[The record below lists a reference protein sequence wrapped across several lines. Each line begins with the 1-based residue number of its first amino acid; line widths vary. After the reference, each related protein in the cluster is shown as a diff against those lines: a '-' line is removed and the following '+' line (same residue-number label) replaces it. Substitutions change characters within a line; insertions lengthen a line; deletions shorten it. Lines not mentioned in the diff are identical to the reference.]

1 MKKSSLSLHFSSLVL
16 IYTALTP
23 VAADA
28 QVVAT
33 PINGANTVVYT
44 SPNSV
49 PVVDIATPS
58 AGGLSR
64 NYFSNYNVDSRG
76 LVLNNGDTT
85 LAARQS
91 QLAGQVVANL
101 NLAPG
106 GGASVILNEVVSTNR
121 SVLAGFTEVLGKT
134 ADVMVANPNGI
145 TCDGCGFINTPN
157 VTLTTG
163 APQVTNGIVAGVSVT
178 TGDIL
183 VTGTGLNA
191 TNQDY
196 LALVSRKIKFDGPV
210 NANTLDVVA
219 GANTW
224 NTETRSVTA
233 TSNAGNNPDYA
244 IDSTALG
251 GMYANRIRLMA
262 TDAGVGVR
270 LLGDVA
276 ASGGDFTINAAG
288 RIQLKNRISATRDI
302 AVATT
307 STLSN
312 ALALENASL
321 TAQRNLA
328 LTALQGGAEITGSA
342 LVGIGNVNLTS
353 QTLTDT
359 RSEASLTDNNKRYAG
374 GTLTLTQTGAVT
386 INGTSWGAANGF
398 TSHSDSFTVGNLGAY
413 LYSSTALDMTTSTG
427 PLILRAAYLRAVTGI
442 NLTAN
447 AGLIS
452 TEAGDEQGIEVTTG
466 NLAVSAAHGFTNGG
480 TLSANTGSVTLRAGS
495 ATAGQAIT
503 TSGTIFS
510 NALLTIAD
518 FVGGRAQAFSN
529 SGTII
534 GQTAGSILAKTIT
547 NTGNIQHSAGT
558 TITADS
564 LTNSGKL
571 IVSTGAANSGTLTLD
586 SLSNLAGGVVQS
598 ANNLQLDVRSSLT
611 NNGTILAARDIN
623 VRANTAGDT
632 LTVSNQS
639 SGVFQA
645 TGALNFKGTTA
656 TDRNITLATQAGTLA
671 ANALEIVGS
680 NFTNS
685 GTLRAAN
692 TLTIGVEGNFTNSGN
707 AIGIG
712 AATVNA
718 TTLTN
723 NGVIQSSGAANVG
736 VSSITNHGSILGSV
750 TTLIT
755 SSLTNGVEALVQASN
770 NLTLR
775 VKDVLNNS
783 GRLLAGDD
791 LIIRSTDAATTL
803 AISNQAGG
811 VMQAADLIDITDL
824 SGGANLTF
832 DTQAGT
838 VLGDQLNLK
847 LASFTNSGRTQSN
860 HGAAQLSITGALTNA
875 VGGTLLLGTGAGNA
889 NVTAASLTNRGAIQ
903 AEKDLTLTINDGITN
918 HGTVL
923 AKNALS
929 VTTPTLTNNGVI
941 QGSAGI
947 STLAVTNTLTNST
960 TGTLLLGTGAA
971 NASIQATALVNEG
984 AIQAEKDLTVTLTD
998 RLENGGS
1005 ILAKQE
1011 LNVTTPA
1018 LSNAGTLQGNLGTS
1032 LTGTGALSNSG
1043 RIIGAIDDSRNA
1055 VISFATIFNHALGVI
1070 QSAKNLTV
1078 TALSTL
1084 TNNGKLLVGGNLN
1097 IRGANA
1103 ATTLALVNSD
1113 TGLIQASGSIDI
1125 RNSADSNKLTFAH
1138 QNGKILG
1145 NDITINTLSLRQSN
1159 TGAMQSERATTLQVE
1174 GDFFNDG
1181 VVYAKGALNLAANG
1195 FTNTAAGQIVSNE
1208 GGDIAIATT
1217 LTNNGSLIHAA
1228 NTGYTGTLAAASIT
1242 NALNST
1248 VQAGGSLALRAATTI
1263 TNAGQILTGENLSVR
1278 GTTASAL
1285 TLNTSGRVQAG
1296 SLFSVKGLN
1305 DTNAANVATTSATG
1319 TLIGG
1324 TGDFNTT
1331 NFTLFNTTSL
1341 TTTGSMTL
1349 NTLNLIFG
1357 GSGSAIVGAS
1367 TDSSATAT
1375 FFVGSNYNNSGAI
1388 HSGGNLVFNA
1398 PNITNSN
1405 TGGFSALN
1413 NLTLNS
1419 NSAVTNNY
1427 GALYA
1432 GNDLTLNTTTTFTN
1446 FATTGTLDAGR
1457 DIIVNASTFIN
1468 NNAINATRNITVN
1481 APTFRNEISGG
1492 VPARRFIGVDIPNI
1506 FGGGTQR
1513 VPTAFDFRRTSTN
1526 DEGFFDDFIGTSRRY
1541 FTETYYE
1548 LQEFAT
1554 PIPTTRAQLIAGG
1567 TLTVNFTNGF
1577 NSASTI
1583 SGRTVNLNGTGT
1595 FTNEDLALNRV
1606 DYRVTY
1612 ETVRECTLG
1621 FCDEDTNV
1629 NRRTSSMTSVASRG
1643 AGAGIY
1649 ANTLNAVG
1657 FNLVNIT
1664 SPFNPTVDATS
1675 KTGTS
1680 LQSLADGTVS
1690 GVTAANTVTGAAG
1703 ATGASDAEAAEANA
1717 LSAGIATSS
1726 TTVNG
1731 VTTLAFGGLTITLP
1745 TNPNGFFVPA
1755 AANNSRFLIETNPR
1769 FSVGSNFVGSDFM
1782 ARRLGFNPDD
1792 VQKRLGDANYEGYL
1806 VRQQLISQ
1814 SGRNLLDSTE
1824 TESAQM
1830 ERLMTQGV
1838 DQSKSLGLTFGKPLT
1853 ANQLSNLS
1861 QDIVWMVET
1870 EVKGQKV
1877 LAPVVYLSASTKK
1890 MFSSEGA
1897 TISANTAKLD
1907 LKSVTNTG
1915 GTIEGRNS
1923 LEITS
1928 QNDVKNLS
1936 GTLKGG
1942 DVSIKS
1948 VTGSVINETVAQT
1961 TGTGTNIQTTIG
1973 KTAGIEAT
1981 KNLTVDAKNDFTNRG
1996 ANVTAGGNANLK
2008 AGNNIT
2014 FDTIENRTVTSSRT
2028 SDNGLFSSSTT
2039 ETVNSS
2045 TKQIG
2050 SGLSVGGN
2058 LAATAG
2064 NDLTIAGSDVA
2075 VGGNAKLDAGNDLN
2089 IIDRADVEETTTTSS
2104 ASGFGKGG
2112 SGSIYGSE
2120 GSETRSFNSRSSGS
2134 SISVGGNLATTS
2146 GGDTNIIGS
2155 DIGADG
2161 DVDIDAKGDLNVL
2174 EGKNV
2179 SVTSTTTTSSG
2190 IGFLG
2195 TSAEG
2200 EDESETGSEAG
2211 TKNGAIGTKSTAE
2224 AKAEAKAEGEARLT
2238 LSRSTVENTTTRS
2251 VTGTASSIRSGGNQR
2266 LNAGGDLRVV
2276 GSDIDAGGNV
2286 DISAGGNQSFEAG
2299 ENFTETTT
2307 SKSVAESGLYADGEA
2322 NSEAQA
2328 KAKSSQGVTGSSN
2341 RAGAS
2346 AEASTE
2352 GSAGVYVEKR
2362 DSSTREGSSTAR
2374 VSTIRAGGNVTRSAG
2389 ETLTDVGTDIEAGGN
2404 YSQTAKTID
2413 NRAAENTTWSS
2424 SSDERNTGKLG
2435 GYAEANAETKAA
2447 ANSGTLGSSAGA
2459 SAEAGGSAGVK
2470 ARYERETENESSSSS
2485 TAVTSRIKAGG
2496 NFNSTSQGSTTFE
2509 GTEIEAG
2516 KSANVKAGS
2525 LEFKAAE
2532 DTETSS
2538 ASRDELGVEAKVGKG
2553 AGASA
2558 STTGGGEAEKG
2569 IAVKVKGEYEG
2580 EKESSRSSRA
2590 VTGGIKAGENLT
2602 ISTDGDANFK
2612 GTNLEAGKDA
2622 DIRSDNGSVSFTA
2635 ARDTDSS
2642 SESSLEVEAEASLKK
2657 ASGGSK
2663 TGGLEAEAGYE
2674 DEAQSSDRAVVGGVK
2689 AGGNLNVSAR
2699 DNITAEGTNLEGGDG
2714 VNLTTTDGDVNIIAA
2729 RDRSSESANKVD
2741 VAIGVEKTK
2750 DGQDRD
2756 QSGELDLSVST
2767 ERKKANDAKAGT
2779 ISGGAG
2785 GVTINSG
2792 RNVNLEGTDISA
2804 DGDVT
2809 VDAAG
2814 RVNQRDAVSTSSQT
2828 DVDVDVSLD
2837 SKNAGATDLDVQV
2850 LDEDD
2855 SSAQKTNISGSN
2867 VKVRS
2872 GAN

>member
-1 MKKSSLSLHFSSLVL
+1 MKKSSLSLHFSSLML
-16 IYTALTP
+16 ACTALTP
-23 VAADA
+23 IALHA

-44 SPNSV
+44 SPNNV

-58 AGGLSR
+58 ASGLSR
-64 NYFSNYNVDSRG
+64 NFFASYNVDSRG
-76 LVLNNGDTT
+76 LVLNNGDTS

-121 SVLAGFTEVLGKT
+121 SVLSGFTEVLGKT

-145 TCDGCGFINTPN
+145 TCNGCGFINTPN

-163 APQVTNGIVAGVSVT
+163 APQVTNGIVAGISVA

-196 LALVSRKIKFDGPV
+196 LALVSRKIKFEGPV
-210 NANTLDVVA
+210 NAQTLDVVA
-219 GANTW
+219 GANNW
-224 NTETRSVTA
+224 NPQTRSVTSTA
-233 TSNAGNNPDYA
+233 ASGNNPDYA

-251 GMYANRIRLMA
+251 GMYANRIRLIA

-276 ASGGDFTINAAG
+276 AANGDFTINAAG
-288 RIQLKNRISATRDI
+288 RIQLKSRISATRDI
-302 AVATT
+302 AVTT
-307 STLSN
+307 TANVTN
-312 ALALENASL
+312 ALALENATL

-328 LTALQGGAEITGSA
+328 FSALLGGAEIAGSA
-342 LVGIGNVNLTS
+342 LVGIANLSLNS

-359 RSEASLTDNNKRYAG
+359 RSAATIADNNKRYTG
-374 GTLTLTQTGAVT
+374 GLLSLNQSGAVN

-398 TSHSDSFTVGNLGAY
+398 SSTSDSFTVGNLGAY
-413 LYSSTALDMTTSTG
+413 LYSSTALDMTTTTG

-442 NLTAN
+442 QLTAS

-466 NLAVSAAHGFTNGG
+466 NLAIHAARGFTHGG
-480 TLSANTGSVTLRAGS
+480 VVSANTGTVTLRAGS
-495 ATAGQAIT
+495 ATAGEAIT
-503 TSGTIFS
+503 NSGTIFS
-510 NALLTIAD
+510 RGILTIAD
-518 FVGGRAQAFSN
+518 FLGGRSQALTN
-529 SGTII
+529 SGTIL
-534 GQTAGSILAKTIT
+534 GQTSGSIIAKDIT
-547 NTGNIQHSAGT
+547 NTGNLQHSEGT
-558 TITADS
+558 SITAES
-564 LTNSGKL
+564 LTNSGKMIL
-571 IVSTGAANSGTLTLD
+571 STLAANSGALALD
-586 SLSNLAGGVVQS
+586 HFTNQAGGVVQS
-598 ANNLQLDVRSSLT
+598 ARDLQLNVRNSIS
-611 NNGTILAARDIN
+611 NSGTILAANDIH
-623 VRANTAGDT
+623 VRASNASST
-632 LTVSNQS
+632 LSVSNNA

-645 TGALNFKGTTA
+645 TGALNFNGTTLS
-656 TDRNITLATQAGTLA
+656 DRNITLASQAGTLA
-671 ANALEIVGS
+671 ANTLALTGN
-680 NFTNS
+680 NFTNT
-685 GTLRAAN
+685 GTLRAAT
-692 TLTIGVEGNFTNSGN
+692 TLTVDLTGTLTNNGN

-712 AATVNA
+712 AANVTVGA
-718 TTLTN
+718 VN
-723 NGVIQSSGAANVG
+723 NGGVIQSSGA
-736 VSSITNHGSILGSV
+736 VSVSAPTIMNTGSILGGV
-750 TTLIT
+750 TTLVS
-755 SSLTNGVEALVQASN
+755 SSLTNGVDAVIQASN

-775 VKDVLNNS
+775 LRNLLDNS

-791 LIIRSTDAATTL
+791 LIIRSTDAAASL
-803 AISNQAGG
+803 AISNQDRA
-811 VMQAADLIDITDL
+811 VMQATDAIDIADAD
-824 SGGANLTF
+824 GGNNITL

-838 VLGDQLNLK
+838 ILGDQLSLK
-847 LASFTNSGRTQSN
+847 LASFTNSGTTQSN
-860 HGAAQLSITGALTNA
+860 NGVATLSITDALTNTA
-875 VGGTLLLGTGAGNA
+875 TGTLLLGTGAGSATVTATSLTNSGAIQAEKDLTLSLSSAVTNHGTVLAKNA
-889 NVTAASLTNRGAIQ
+889 LNITAPALTNNGVIQASAGASTLTIANSLTNNARGILLLGTGAASATVTAAAVLNEGAIQ
-903 AEKDLTLTINDGITN
+903 AEKDLTLT
-918 HGTVL
+918 
-923 AKNALS
+923 LS
-929 VTTPTLTNNGVI
+929 
-941 QGSAGI
+941 
-947 STLAVTNTLTNST
+947 
-960 TGTLLLGTGAA
+960 
-971 NASIQATALVNEG
+971 
-984 AIQAEKDLTVTLTD
+984 D
-998 RLENGGS
+998 RLENGGT

-1011 LNVTTPA
+1011 LNVTAPA
-1018 LSNAGTLQGNLGTS
+1018 LINARILQGSQGTNLSGS
-1032 LTGTGALSNSG
+1032 GAFTNSG
-1043 RIIGAIDDSRNA
+1043 SIIGSIDETRQA
-1055 VISFATIFNHALGVI
+1055 RISYATIFNHAVGVI
-1070 QSAKNLTV
+1070 QSAKNLLL
-1078 TALSTL
+1078 TARTTL
-1084 TNNGKLLVGGNLN
+1084 TNSGKLIAVGDLQ
-1097 IRGANA
+1097 IRAADA
-1103 ATTLALVNSD
+1103 ATTLTLVNN
-1113 TGLIQASGSIDI
+1113 GGAVIQAGEAVDI
-1125 RNSADSNKLTFAH
+1125 RNSTGNNKLTLANQDGF
-1138 QNGKILG
+1138 ILG
-1145 NDITINTLSLRQSN
+1145 NTVAIDTLRLRQAN
-1159 TGAMQSERATTLQVE
+1159 TGTIQSQLNTTLNVE
-1174 GDFFNDG
+1174 NEFFNDG
-1181 VVYAKGALNLAANG
+1181 VVFARRTLNLSANE
-1195 FTNTAAGQIVSNE
+1195 FTNTAAGQIQSNE
-1208 GGDIAIATT
+1208 GGDIVITT
-1217 LTNNGSLIHAA
+1217 ALNNNGSLIHAA
-1228 NTGYTGTLAAASIT
+1228 NAGHTGTITAASIS
-1242 NALNST
+1242 NVVFST
-1248 VQAGGSLALRAATTI
+1248 LQAGGNLALRVASAV
-1263 TNAGQILTGENLSVR
+1263 TNAGRLLTGGDLAIR
-1278 GTTASAL
+1278 GTTASAIAV
-1285 TLNTSGRVQAG
+1285 NTSEVIQAG
-1296 SLFSVKGLN
+1296 GVLSVKGFN
-1305 DTNAANVATTSATG
+1305 DTNAANVTTTAATG
-1319 TLIGG
+1319 NLIGG
-1324 TGDFNTT
+1324 LGDFNTT
-1331 NFTLFNTTSL
+1331 NFTLFNNTAL
-1341 TTTGSMTL
+1341 TTTGSLSLTTQ
-1349 NTLNLIFG
+1349 NLNLG
-1357 GSGSAIVGAS
+1357 GSGAAIVGS
-1367 TDSSATAT
+1367 TEDSSATAT
-1375 FFVGSNYNNSGAI
+1375 ITVNTNYSNIGAI
-1388 HSGGNLVFNA
+1388 HSGGNLLFRA
-1398 PNITNSN
+1398 PNVTNTS

-1413 NLTLNS
+1413 NLT
-1419 NSAVTNNY
+1419 VTSTAGTINNA

-1432 GNDLTLNTTTTFTN
+1432 GNDLTVNATTTFTN
-1446 FATTGTLDAGR
+1446 QIATGTVDAGR
-1457 DIIVNASTFIN
+1457 DIIVNAATFIN
-1468 NNAINATRNITVN
+1468 NNTINATRNITIT
-1481 APTFRNEISGG
+1481 APTFRNEIAGG
-1492 VPARRFIGVDIPNI
+1492 VPARRFIGVDAIVFGMLTRIPTQ
-1506 FGGGTQR
+1506 FG
-1513 VPTAFDFRRTSTN
+1513 FSRTSTN

-1548 LQEFAT
+1548 LQEFAS
-1554 PIPTTRAQLIAGG
+1554 PIPTTRAQLISGG

-1583 SGRTVNLNGTGT
+1583 SGRTVNLIGTGS

-1629 NRRTSSMTSVASRG
+1629 NRRESSVTSVASRG

-1649 ANTLNAVG
+1649 ANTLNAAG

-1664 SPFNPTVDATS
+1664 SPFTPTVDATS
-1675 KTGTS
+1675 KTGAS

-1690 GVTAANTVTGAAG
+1690 GVTAANTVTGAGSASG
-1703 ATGASDAEAAEANA
+1703 ANDADAAEANA
-1717 LSAGIATSS
+1717 LSSGVSTSS

-1731 VTTLAFGGLTITLP
+1731 VTSLTFGGLTITLP

-1806 VRQQLISQ
+1806 IRQQLISQ

-1838 DQSKSLGLTFGKPLT
+1838 EQSKTLGLTFGKPLT
-1853 ANQLSNLS
+1853 ATQLSNLS

-1928 QNDVKNLS
+1928 QNDIKNLS

-1961 TGTGTNIQTTIG
+1961 TGSNGNIQTTIG
-1973 KTAGIEAT
+1973 QTATIAAT

-1996 ANVTAGGNANLK
+1996 ANVSAGGNANLK

-2014 FDTIENRTVTSSRT
+2014 FDTIENRTSTTSRS
-2028 SDNGLFSSSTT
+2028 SDSTVFTTSTT

-2058 LAATAG
+2058 LSAVAG
-2064 NDLTIAGSDVA
+2064 NDITIAGSDVA
-2075 VGGNAKLDAGNDLN
+2075 VGGNADLKAGNELN
-2089 IIDRADVEETTTTSS
+2089 IIDRADVEESTTTSS
-2104 ASGFGKGG
+2104 TSGFGVGG
-2112 SGSIYGSE
+2112 SGSIYGTQ
-2120 GSETRSFNSRSSGS
+2120 GSETRTYNSRSSGS
-2134 SISVGGNLATTS
+2134 TLSVGGNLTTTS
-2146 GGDTNIIGS
+2146 VGDTNIIGS
-2155 DIGADG
+2155 DIAADG
-2161 DVDIDAKGDLNVL
+2161 DVDIDAGGNLNVL

-2179 SVTSTTTTSSG
+2179 SVTSTTTTSSA

-2200 EDESETGSEAG
+2200 EDESKSGSEAG
-2211 TKNGAIGTKSTAE
+2211 TKNGAIGSKSTAE
-2224 AKAEAKAEGEARLT
+2224 ANAEANAEGEARLT

-2251 VTGTASSIRSGGNQR
+2251 VTGSASSIRSGGNQR
-2266 LNAGGDLRVV
+2266 LNAGRDLRVV
-2276 GSDIDAGGNV
+2276 GSDIEAGGNV
-2286 DISAGGNQSFEAG
+2286 DLTAGGNQSFEAG

-2307 SKSVAESGLYADGEA
+2307 SKSVAESGLYIDGEA

-2341 RAGAS
+2341 RAGAN
-2346 AEASTE
+2346 AQADTE
-2352 GSAGVYVEKR
+2352 GSAGVYVERR

-2374 VSTIRAGGNVTRSAG
+2374 VSTIRAGGNVNRTAG

-2404 YSQTAKTID
+2404 YSQSARTID

-2435 GYAEANAETKAA
+2435 GYAEASAESKASANAGSLGA
-2447 ANSGTLGSSAGA
+2447 SGGA
-2459 SAEAGGSAGVK
+2459 SAEANASAGVK
-2470 ARYERETENESSSSS
+2470 ARYERETNSESESTS
-2485 TAVTSRIKAGG
+2485 TAVVSKIKAGG
-2496 NFNSTSQGSTTFE
+2496 NFSSTSEGSTTFE
-2509 GTEIEAG
+2509 GTDIEAG
-2516 KSANVKAGS
+2516 KSANVKAGT

-2532 DTETSS
+2532 DTTTSS
-2538 ASRDELGVEAKVGKG
+2538 QSEEELGVEAKVGKG

-2558 STTGGGEAEKG
+2558 STAGGGESEKG

-2580 EKESSRSSRA
+2580 EKKNSSSSRA
-2590 VTGGIKAGENLT
+2590 VIGGIRTGENLT
-2602 ISTDGDANFK
+2602 INTDGDATFE

-2622 DIRSDNGSVSFTA
+2622 EIRSDNGSVTFNA
-2635 ARDTDSS
+2635 ARDTDTGSKS
-2642 SESSLEVEAEASLKK
+2642 ALEVEAEASLKK

-2663 TGGLEAEAGYE
+2663 TGGLEAQVGYE
-2674 DEAQSSDRAVVGGVK
+2674 DEASSSDRAVVGGVK
-2689 AGGNLNVSAR
+2689 AGGNLKVSAR
-2699 DNITAEGTNLEGGDG
+2699 DNITAEGTNLQAGDN
-2714 VNLTTTDGDVNIIAA
+2714 VNLTTADGDVNIIAA
-2729 RDRSSESANKVD
+2729 RDNASESSNKVD
-2741 VAIGVEKTK
+2741 VAVGVEKTK

-2767 ERKKANDAKAGT
+2767 ERKNANDAKTGS
-2779 ISGGAG
+2779 IQSGAG

-2792 RNVNLEGTDISA
+2792 RNVNLEGTDVTTQ
-2804 DGDVT
+2804 GDIAIEAT
-2809 VDAAG
+2809 G

-2850 LDEDD
+2850 LDEAD
-2855 SSAQKTNISGSN
+2855 SSSQKTNLSGSN